1 MCCDF
6 QKKVSPFLEI
16 KVRKVLLWNRPGTSL
31 YTKSCRVW
39 SSLKD
44 KKKTHKI
51 TNQQARRQGE
61 PVHTPSL
68 VGYGTALKIK
78 INRQEDKDILNSS
91 VPHPA
96 YNKTRKL
103 KLSSTSLYN
112 NSTPVDL
119 MSWFQDKRNQVWGTL
134 TF

>member
-1 MCCDF
+1 MV
-6 QKKVSPFLEI
+6 QPERLNKKQ
-16 KVRKVLLWNRPGTSL
+16 N
-31 YTKSCRVW
+31 
-39 SSLKD
+39 
-44 KKKTHKI
+44 KI

-96 YNKTRKL
+96 YSKTRKS

-119 MSWFQDKRNQVWGTL
+119 MS
-134 TF
+134 